1 MHCFHLR
8 SYDREKVLSHLL
20 ILSSRRINK
29 YEPIR
34 DKILTTGSL
43 KNKIQKNNKILG
55 GIIMQRKRWRS
66 VLSLLLAFMMVFG
79 ICIGEMPD
87 SVKAD
92 EKVNFIVKSDKTE
105 LMRGETFEV
114 TVEMKG
120 NTSAE
125 GLTWNLIYDD
135 SMVELVRSEKGS
147 VLNGQFDRLIEHPQ
161 NGQYNSIRATV
172 LRVGEPIQD
181 GTIMTAVFKVKDS
194 AKGPVK
200 FDSESEMLTG
210 DYVDVPRSISYDDVD
225 VLVPVT
231 GISLNQTEMTLVKG
245 ASYELTAEVTP
256 ADAGVEAVWTSSAP
270 SVAIVSDSGTV
281 TAVGNGTATITAK
294 AGNMEASCIV
304 TVNSPLNAISIESTA
319 STIKKGQTAQ
329 LTVIYDPMDTT
340 DDRTVIW
347 SSSGEFATV
356 DENGLVTAIK
366 DGTETITAKVGDKTA
381 EFVITVKE
389 VRLESVSIEQDQSVL
404 RGKSL
409 QLELI
414 YNPEDTTDDKS
425 AIWESSDSEIAVVD
439 ETTGMVTGIKEGT
452 VTITATTKATN
463 PKTDEPFKVT
473 TEVTVKENHWTED
486 LSSQVVFDTL
496 NTLYKNQSI
505 ILPQWWNLEEVLEK
519 NEITD
524 DVLVIWE
531 SQNEDILEVD
541 SNGTAR
547 GLKEGTA
554 SVTATVV
561 MTSGN
566 GDTFEFEVP
575 VTIEVRE
582 IPIQSIAFD
591 KVIREMNVGETI
603 TLKIIYNP
611 ENTTD
616 EKGVV
621 WESSDESVISVNNG
635 VIKGIKPGKSVITA
649 KVGEK
654 TVSCEI
660 TVIETETQN
669 GSSDNNTVHNMAAVQ
684 TGDTADI
691 MGCTLLLMFA
701 LAGGFIVLK
710 RKKMCK

>member
-1 MHCFHLR
+1 
-8 SYDREKVLSHLL
+8 
-20 ILSSRRINK
+20 
-29 YEPIR
+29 
-34 DKILTTGSL
+34 
-43 KNKIQKNNKILG
+43 
-55 GIIMQRKRWRS
+55 
-66 VLSLLLAFMMVFG
+66 MMTFSM
-79 ICIGEMPD
+79 CIGGMPN

-135 SMVELVRSEKGS
+135 SMVELVSSEKGS
-147 VLNGQFDRLIEHPQ
+147 VLNGQFDRLVEHPQ

-194 AKGPVK
+194 AKGAIK

-210 DYVDVPRSISYDDVD
+210 DYVDVPRTTSYDDVN
-225 VLVPVT
+225 VVVPVT
-231 GISLNQTEMTLVKG
+231 GIALDQTELTLAKG
-245 ASYELTAEVTP
+245 TSYDLTAEVTP
-256 ADAGVEAVWTSSAP
+256 ADAGAEVVWTSSAP
-270 SVAIVSDSGTV
+270 SIATVNASGTV
-281 TAVGNGTATITAK
+281 TAMGNGTATITAK
-294 AGNMEASCIV
+294 AGNMAASCIV
-304 TVNSPLNAISIESTA
+304 TVNTPLNGISIESTA

-329 LTVIYDPMDTT
+329 LTVIYDPIDTT
-340 DDRTVIW
+340 EDRTVTW

-356 DENGLVTAIK
+356 DENGLVTAVK

-404 RGKSL
+404 RGKTL

-414 YNPEDTTDDKS
+414 YNPEDTTDDRS
-425 AIWESSDSEIAVVD
+425 AIWESSDPEIAVID
-439 ETTGMVTGIKEGT
+439 EKTGMVTGIKEGT
-452 VTITATTKATN
+452 VTITATTKATD

-486 LSSQVVFDTL
+486 LSDQVAFDTL
-496 NTLYKNQSI
+496 DVLYKNQSI
-505 ILPQWWNLEEVLEK
+505 MLPQWWNLEQVLEE

-524 DVLVIWE
+524 DVSVIWK

-541 SNGTAR
+541 ANGTAR

-554 SVTATVV
+554 VVTATVL

-566 GDTFEFEVP
+566 GNTFEFEVP
-575 VTIEVRE
+575 VTIEVKE
-582 IPIQSIAFD
+582 IPLQSIAFD
-591 KVIREMNVGETI
+591 KVVREMNVGETI

-616 EKGVV
+616 EKDVV

-660 TVIETETQN
+660 TVIETETQHD
-669 GSSDNNTVHNMAAVQ
+669 SSDNNAVHNMSAVQ
-684 TGDTADI
+684 TGDTANVLE
-691 MGCTLLLMFA
+691 CTLLLMVA
-701 LAGGFIVLK
+701 LAGGILVLK
-710 RKKMCK
+710 KKKVSR

>member
-1 MHCFHLR
+1 MIK
-8 SYDREKVLSHLL
+8 KVSPYLL
-20 ILSSRRINK
+20 ILSVGSSNK
-29 YEPIR
+29 YELIR
-34 DKILTTGSL
+34 DKMLTISSYRDR
-43 KNKIQKNNKILG
+43 IQKNNKIVG
-55 GIIMQRKRWRS
+55 GVTMQSKKWKS
-66 VLSLLLAFMMVFG
+66 VLSLLLAFMMTFSM
-79 ICIGEMPD
+79 CIGGMPN

-135 SMVELVRSEKGS
+135 SMVELVSSEKGS
-147 VLNGQFDRLIEHPQ
+147 VLNGQFDRLVEHPQ

-194 AKGPVK
+194 AKGAIK

-210 DYVDVPRSISYDDVD
+210 DYVDVPRTTSYDDVN
-225 VLVPVT
+225 VVVPVT
-231 GISLNQTEMTLVKG
+231 GIALDQTELTLAKG
-245 ASYELTAEVTP
+245 TSYDLTAEVTP
-256 ADAGVEAVWTSSAP
+256 ADAGAEVVWTSSAP
-270 SVAIVSDSGTV
+270 SIATVNASGTV
-281 TAVGNGTATITAK
+281 TAMGNGTATITAK
-294 AGNMEASCIV
+294 AGNMAASCIV
-304 TVNSPLNAISIESTA
+304 TVNTPLNGISIESTA

-329 LTVIYDPMDTT
+329 LTVIYDPIDTT
-340 DDRTVIW
+340 EDRTVTW

-356 DENGLVTAIK
+356 DENGLVTAVK

-404 RGKSL
+404 RGKTL

-414 YNPEDTTDDKS
+414 YNPEDTTDDRS
-425 AIWESSDSEIAVVD
+425 AIWESSDPEIAVID
-439 ETTGMVTGIKEGT
+439 EKTGMVTGIKEGT
-452 VTITATTKATN
+452 VTITATTKATD

-486 LSSQVVFDTL
+486 LSDQVAFDTL
-496 NTLYKNQSI
+496 DVLYKNQSI
-505 ILPQWWNLEEVLEK
+505 MLPQWWNLEQVLEE

-524 DVLVIWE
+524 DVSVIWK

-541 SNGTAR
+541 ANGTAR

-554 SVTATVV
+554 VVTATVL

-566 GDTFEFEVP
+566 GNTFEFEVP
-575 VTIEVRE
+575 VTIEVKE
-582 IPIQSIAFD
+582 IPLQSIAFD
-591 KVIREMNVGETI
+591 KVVREMNVGETI

-616 EKGVV
+616 EKDVV

-660 TVIETETQN
+660 TVIETETQHD
-669 GSSDNNTVHNMAAVQ
+669 SSDNNAVHNMSAVQ
-684 TGDTADI
+684 TGDTANVLE
-691 MGCTLLLMFA
+691 CTLLLMVA
-701 LAGGFIVLK
+701 LAGGILVLK
-710 RKKMCK
+710 KKKVSR

>member
-1 MHCFHLR
+1 MIK
-8 SYDREKVLSHLL
+8 KVSPYLL
-20 ILSSRRINK
+20 ILSVGSSNK
-29 YEPIR
+29 YELIR
-34 DKILTTGSL
+34 DKILTNSSCRDR
-43 KNKIQKNNKILG
+43 IQKNNKIVG
-55 GIIMQRKRWRS
+55 GVTMQSKKWKS
-66 VLSLLLAFMMVFG
+66 VLSLLLAFMMTFSM
-79 ICIGEMPD
+79 CIGGMPN

-135 SMVELVRSEKGS
+135 SMVELVSSEKGS
-147 VLNGQFDRLIEHPQ
+147 VLNGQFDRLVEHPQ

-194 AKGPVK
+194 AKGAIK

-210 DYVDVPRSISYDDVD
+210 DYVDVPRTTSYDDVN
-225 VLVPVT
+225 VVVPVT
-231 GISLNQTEMTLVKG
+231 GIALDQTELTLAKG
-245 ASYELTAEVTP
+245 TSYDLTAEVTP
-256 ADAGVEAVWTSSAP
+256 ADAGAEVLWTSSAP
-270 SVAIVSDSGTV
+270 SIATVNASGTV
-281 TAVGNGTATITAK
+281 TAMGNGTATITAK
-294 AGNMEASCIV
+294 AGNMVASCIV
-304 TVNSPLNAISIESTA
+304 TVNTPLNGISIESTA

-329 LTVIYDPMDTT
+329 LTVIYDPIDTT

-356 DENGLVTAIK
+356 DENGLVTAVK
-366 DGTETITAKVGDKTA
+366 NGTETITAKVGDKTA
-381 EFVITVKE
+381 EYVITVKE
-389 VRLESVSIEQDQSVL
+389 VRLESVGIEQDQSVL
-404 RGKSL
+404 RGKTL

-414 YNPEDTTDDKS
+414 YNPEDTTDDRS
-425 AIWESSDSEIAVVD
+425 AIWESSDPEIAVID
-439 ETTGMVTGIKEGT
+439 ENTGMVTGIKEGT
-452 VTITATTKATN
+452 VTITATTKATD

-496 NTLYKNQSI
+496 DILYKNQSI
-505 ILPQWWNLEEVLEK
+505 ILPQWWNLEEVLEE

-524 DVLVIWE
+524 DVSVTWK
-531 SQNEDILEVD
+531 SQNEDILEAD
-541 SNGTAR
+541 ANGTAR

-554 SVTATVV
+554 VAIATVL

-582 IPIQSIAFD
+582 IPLQSIAFD

-616 EKGVV
+616 EKDVV

-635 VIKGIKPGKSVITA
+635 VIKGIKSGKSVITA

-669 GSSDNNTVHNMAAVQ
+669 DSSDNNAVHNIPAVQ
-684 TGDTADI
+684 TGDTANVLE
-691 MGCTLLLMFA
+691 CTLLLMVA
-701 LAGGFIVLK
+701 LAGGILVLK
-710 RKKMCK
+710 KKKMSR